1 MRVLITGI
9 GGFVGPVLAECLA
22 RAGHEVHG
30 LARRP
35 PDAARLGDVR
45 LHLGDVADVGAVRDV
60 VAAVEPDAIAH
71 LAAVTAE
78 SEAEADPWNAYRTNV
93 GGTLAVLAALRTLV
107 PSARLLLV
115 SSSVVYGDVTGGAP
129 IREDAPMEPRTV
141 YGASKAA
148 AEIAAAQWGRAYGLD
163 VRRARAFNHTGA
175 GQDPRFVCAALARQ
189 VARIEAGLQPPVL
202 QAGNLDPV
210 RDFSDVR
217 DVAAAYAA
225 VIEHGAAGD
234 VYNVCSGAGVSIAEV
249 VAVLRTHATVPLR
262 ASSDAKLRRRLDV
275 PRLVGSAERLHAATG
290 WRPAISLDE
299 TLAWVLDD
307 WRRRVRL
314 EHA

>member
-1 MRVLITGI
+1 
-9 GGFVGPVLAECLA
+9 
-22 RAGHEVHG
+22 VHLG
-30 LARRP
+30 DVC
-35 PDAARLGDVR
+35 DAARL
-45 LHLGDVADVGAVRDV
+45 RDV
-60 VAAVEPDAIAH
+60 MASVSPDAVAH
-71 LAAVTAE
+71 LAAVTAV
-78 SEAEADPWNAYRTNV
+78 SDAEADPQAAYRTNV
-93 GGTLAVLAALRTLV
+93 GGTLGVLDALRTLA
-107 PSARLLLV
+107 PSARLLFV
-115 SSSVVYGDVTGGAP
+115 GSSAVYGEPVNGA
-129 IREDAPMEPRTV
+129 ILTEDAPIQPRTV

-163 VRRARAFNHTGA
+163 VRRVRAFNHTGA

-202 QAGNLDPV
+202 DAGNLDPV

-225 VIEHGAAGD
+225 VLEHGTAGT

-249 VAVLRTHATVPLR
+249 VAVLRTHARVALR
-262 ASSDAKLRRRLDV
+262 AHSDPALRRRLDV
-275 PRLVGSAERLHAATG
+275 PRLVGSADRLRRETG
-290 WRPAISLDE
+290 WRPAIPLDE

-307 WRRRVRL
+307 WRRRVAS